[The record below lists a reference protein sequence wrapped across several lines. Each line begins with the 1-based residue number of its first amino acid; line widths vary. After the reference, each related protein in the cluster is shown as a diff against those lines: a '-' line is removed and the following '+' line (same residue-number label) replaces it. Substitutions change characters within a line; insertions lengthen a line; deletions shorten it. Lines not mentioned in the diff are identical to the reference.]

1 MHDLSHALSYY
12 KWSPRTVYGRIIGP
26 LWDHPRRRKQSPLTK
41 DVKVVPLV
49 VHYRQSTMKRG
60 SIDWSLSD
68 ANRRPVMHD
77 TLPRPSAC
85 YKYNEPACIVL
96 IPIFT
101 PGIHYADSSSMG
113 VVSSPLPAETS
124 ADVASPCFD
133 RTGSVQSAP
142 GGPSAAGGGPGM
154 AAIFGPGGPIILPHT
169 WTVRGDRFRGPRG
182 DCPRRDSSISFPHFR
197 FLFLHF
203 RFSFLISSFL
213 LLVVT
218 LVPTFS
224 STRLEVLIYNC
235 TDTDFSREL

>member
-1 MHDLSHALSYY
+1 MYRIDSNFHSGHPLRRFFFNGSGVISPSCRDFSWCCLTLF
-12 KWSPRTVYGRIIGP
+12 WSNRQCPVGTWGTVGGRGGTRYGCDIWSGGT
-26 LWDHPRRRKQSPLTK
+26 D
-41 DVKVVPLV
+41 
-49 VHYRQSTMKRG
+49 YST
-60 SIDWSLSD
+60 
-68 ANRRPVMHD
+68 AHV
-77 TLPRPSAC
+77 
-85 YKYNEPACIVL
+85 
-96 IPIFT
+96 
-101 PGIHYADSSSMG
+101 DS
-113 VVSSPLPAETS
+113 
-124 ADVASPCFD
+124 
-133 RTGSVQSAP
+133 
-142 GGPSAAGGGPGM
+142 
-154 AAIFGPGGPIILPHT
+154 PGGPIILPHT